1 MRLFILVVFA
11 LCLSTIGAYAQN
23 SAPATYQVYALRYAT
38 YPNFPVAGLVAGA
51 DKDRKTDIAMTIWL
65 LRGSNGRNILVDTGC
80 YHDQLVKGNGLID
93 FIKPSE
99 LLALLDL
106 KPEQITDVIITHM
119 HWDHADGMD
128 LFPNA
133 KIWIQKDEYAYY
145 NSAAW

>member
-1 MRLFILVVFA
+1 MRMSIFGLLFC
-11 LCLSTIGAYAQN
+11 CLLTVNSLAQT
-23 SAPATYQVYALRYAT
+23 ATPTTYQVYALRYAT

-65 LRGSNGRNILVDTGC
+65 LKGSNGKNILVDTGC
-80 YHDQLVKGNGLID
+80 YHDQLVKGNSLTD

-99 LLALLDL
+99 LLTQVDL

-133 KIWIQKDEYAYY
+133 KVWVQKDEYGY
-145 NSAAW
+145 